1 MMDFGN
7 ILIHIAYALNV
18 IALAFREILWIRV
31 ILTLS
36 YLLRF
41 ITQYIFEN
49 NLNTSFW
56 MVVFV
61 IINLVQIIQ
70 IINERRN
77 RFIDPKINDI
87 YKTVFSNL
95 TSYEFLNFWK
105 TGIIKKLDKG
115 NCIITKGE
123 KLNSVLLLLSGNVI
137 IKNKEKVLS
146 KLFRGSFM
154 GEMSF
159 ISNKE
164 TSADVISSDKVIYI
178 EWSKEELNNI
188 RKTNNIVWTKIQNV
202 FLNDLIDKVKRSNK

>member
-1 MMDFGN
+1 MDFGN

-56 MVVFV
+56 MVVFI

-87 YKTVFSNL
+87 YKTVFGNL

-105 TGIIKKLDKG
+105 TGTIKKIDKG

-123 KLNSVLLLLSGNVI
+123 KLKSVLLLLSGNVI

-159 ISNKE
+159 ISNQE
-164 TSADVISSDKVIYI
+164 TSADVISSDNVIYI
-178 EWSKEELNNI
+178 EWSKEDLNKI
-188 RKTNNIVWTKIQNV
+188 KKTNNMVWTKIQNV